1 MATIKREFRNPQG
14 LNEILSELL
23 EHPVNDDWDA
33 DIPSESYI
41 GRIKKDEYKGSAR
54 GATSQQWG
62 RIMET
67 YAFSYLARHL
77 EASGW
82 KLRRGEMIDGK
93 EYDCLGWRAE
103 HENERM
109 PDLAIEMHFPLPQ
122 QSETYLLTYI
132 TKQTDKMMQKLEHAE
147 AKHRYIVIGV
157 PPNKRIETIE
167 APHPLIKVVYQEY
180 KFGTTKPEN
189 RRERIFRH
197 VRALFHKWFIRTRN

>member
-14 LNEILSELL
+14 LNEILFELL
-23 EHPVNDDWDA
+23 GHPVNGDWDA
-33 DIPSESYI
+33 DIPSEIFI
-41 GRIKKDEYKGSAR
+41 GRIKKGEYK

-62 RIMET
+62 RIMEK
-67 YAFSYLARHL
+67 YAYSYLARHL

-82 KLRRGEMIDGK
+82 KLRKGEMIDGK
-93 EYDCLGWRAE
+93 EYDCVGWRAE
-103 HENERM
+103 HENKQM

-132 TKQTDKMMQKLEHAE
+132 TKQTDKMMLKLEQVE
-147 AKHRYIVIGV
+147 ANRRYIVIGV

-180 KFGTTKPEN
+180 KFGATKPEK
-189 RRERIFRH
+189 RRGQAH
-197 VRALFHKWFIRTRN
+197 G